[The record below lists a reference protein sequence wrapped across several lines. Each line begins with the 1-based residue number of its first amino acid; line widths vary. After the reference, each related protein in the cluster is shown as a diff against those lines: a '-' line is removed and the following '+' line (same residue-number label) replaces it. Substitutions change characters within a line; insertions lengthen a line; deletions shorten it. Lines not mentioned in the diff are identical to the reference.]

1 MKPAIN
7 PLSRP
12 LVIFVGE
19 SDHGDMSYGSLVEK
33 ILIDAEVKGLS
44 TKVFSEF
51 PTQSYKAEKQSE
63 GIGLIN
69 IPQNFEDTKRLLD
82 KKFSKMGDLDGRMA
96 LYEQTMED
104 NGDLTQEQ
112 FRKNLLIKLIF

>member
-33 ILIDAEVKGLS
+33 ILIDAEEKGLS

-51 PTQSYKAEKQSE
+51 PTQSNKAQEQS
-63 GIGLIN
+63 GIELIN
-69 IPQNFEDTKRLLD
+69 IPENFEDTKRLLD
-82 KKFSKMGDLDGRMA
+82 EKFSKMGDLDGRMA

-104 NGDLTQEQ
+104 NGDLTQE
-112 FRKNLLIKLIF
+112 

>member
-33 ILIDAEVKGLS
+33 ILIDAEEKGLS

-51 PTQSYKAEKQSE
+51 PTQSYKAERQSE

-69 IPQNFEDTKRLLD
+69 IFQKILKILRDCWMRSLVKWV
-82 KKFSKMGDLDGRMA
+82 
-96 LYEQTMED
+96 
-104 NGDLTQEQ
+104 
-112 FRKNLLIKLIF
+112 I